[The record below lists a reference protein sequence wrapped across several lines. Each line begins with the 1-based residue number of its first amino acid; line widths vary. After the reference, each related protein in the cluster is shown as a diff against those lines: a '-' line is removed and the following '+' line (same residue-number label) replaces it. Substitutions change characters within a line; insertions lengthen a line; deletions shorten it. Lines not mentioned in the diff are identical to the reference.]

1 MGKLSSWHQGRKSS
15 TARSAA
21 PQSHFTAKRQTR
33 KLSNSDNTDGYEW
46 PNTGRGLPWTRMIVH
61 EVKR

>member
-1 MGKLSSWHQGRKSS
+1 MASRKK

-21 PQSHFTAKRQTR
+21 PQSHFTAEETTKEIV
-33 KLSNSDNTDGYEW
+33 SNSDDTDGYGW
-46 PNTGRGLPWTRMIVH
+46 PNTGRVLPWTQRIVH